1 MLLEFFLLFAVKFIL
16 WTSGAI
22 VLGENVLIVVCFA
35 AVTVCKRRKTKC
47 PICSK
52 RRNIVKKRSEALEY
66 LSRSMGKKNGN
77 ERAKGKLTGKD
88 IVVVPS
94 EQTKSEI
101 LIEEESDSFEDE
113 SYELYEIDSEQ
124 DMSNVQFVGN
134 EKNVLGEEGGAS
146 AAVSANYDNVK
157 PDDHVKNAS
166 SES

>member
-1 MLLEFFLLFAVKFIL
+1 
-16 WTSGAI
+16 
-22 VLGENVLIVVCFA
+22 
-35 AVTVCKRRKTKC
+35 
-47 PICSK
+47 
-52 RRNIVKKRSEALEY
+52 
-66 LSRSMGKKNGN
+66 MGKKNAN

-124 DMSNVQFVGN
+124 DMSNVQFVSN
-134 EKNVLGEEGGAS
+134 EKNVLEEEEGGAS

-166 SES
+166 SET